1 MAYAFKRAVRE
12 NVGLLIGLAGAS
24 GSGKTYTAMRLAA
37 GICGDKPF
45 AVIDTESGRA
55 LHYADAFKFDH
66 CELHAP
72 FRPSTYL
79 DAIVA
84 ADKAGY
90 PVIVVDSASHE
101 HAGDGGLLD
110 WHEELLNGYVERA
123 ANNGDSRGEWQIREA
138 NNMRG
143 WIEPKMAHKKMV
155 QRLLQCRAHVILCFR
170 AEEKIEIGKD
180 EKGKTK
186 IVPKKSIVGLN
197 GWMPVCEKNLPY
209 ELTCSFLLTADKPGI
224 PQPIKLQEQHKVF
237 FPLDRPIAEESGK
250 LIAQWASGG
259 KLEKSPKSPVEQKTG
274 KSDTPEKEAVEK
286 VSPHATG
293 GADGGKSEPISEYE
307 LPKIKIPADWG
318 TKYRKSLALDGKTWE
333 QLTGKELD
341 AIMRTNDNERLRK
354 GAYCEIEFR
363 KQLDE
368 PLFPADWP
376 ERRKAE
382 KGKGCSVPY
391 KDCGAK
397 VLENL
402 RKDGDMNAV
411 YEMRFKIDQ
420 KGEPIPSDEKL
431 FATLHELM
439 SKK

>member
-24 GSGKTYTAMRLAA
+24 GSGKSYSAMRLAA

-45 AVIDTESGRA
+45 AFIDTESRRA

-123 ANNGDSRGEWQIREA
+123 AKSGDSRGEWQIREA

-155 QRLLQCRAHVILCFR
+155 QRILQCRAHVILCFR

-180 EKGKTK
+180 ERGKTK

-224 PQPIKLQEQHKVF
+224 PQPIKLQEQHKAF
-237 FPLDRPIAEESGK
+237 FPLDRPITEESGK

-259 KLEKSPKSPVEQKTG
+259 KLEKSPKSPVEQKTA
-274 KSDTPEKEAVEK
+274 KSDTLEKEAAEK
-286 VSPHATG
+286 VSQRATDE
-293 GADGGKSEPISEYE
+293 AQ
-307 LPKIKIPADWG
+307 
-318 TKYRKSLALDGKTWE
+318 DGKNGLYPNDWE
-333 QLTGKELD
+333 KFRATTDKKIESKWRDLKGETLAAMIDGKD
-341 AIMRTNDNERLRK
+341 KDQ
-354 GAYCEIEFR
+354 
-363 KQLDE
+363 KQLAQNELRFRIVKFGEIYERAGQKD
-368 PLFPADWP
+368 DWEGATCGGDVAQIP
-376 ERRKAE
+376 IEELAGVATRLASGWKKLSE
-382 KGKGCSVPY
+382 K
-391 KDCGAK
+391 
-397 VLENL
+397 
-402 RKDGDMNAV
+402 R
-411 YEMRFKIDQ
+411 
-420 KGEPIPSDEKL
+420 
-431 FATLHELM
+431 
-439 SKK
+439 